1 MKLGLE
7 KGVGKEKAGG
17 QKKEGVR
24 GRETLSESN
33 GIRIPVDKSK
43 HVQVS
48 RYVDDCYACAWKEE
62 GDRTWTAGRGEQ
74 SGEAR
79 RQVNAAEGRG
89 EREERGRE
97 GKAEEAR
104 GREGMAEE
112 ARGRERK
119 TERRT
124 KNNQKKRRK
133 KRHCSGSL
141 THDCCLPVEEV
152 IANWASRALC
162 RRVALKVLELSAN
175 PFQRHCADERCV
187 LVLLYK
193 AKETS

>member
-62 GDRTWTAGRGEQ
+62 VVHKVKKSLIRFKAPLQAGTMGGGHDHGHGHGHGHGDGIESW
-74 SGEAR
+74 
-79 RQVNAAEGRG
+79 
-89 EREERGRE
+89 
-97 GKAEEAR
+97 
-104 GREGMAEE
+104 
-112 ARGRERK
+112 
-119 TERRT
+119 
-124 KNNQKKRRK
+124 KKPIYMDEIWV
-133 KRHCSGSL
+133 L
-141 THDCCLPVEEV
+141 TSVSNRV
-152 IANWASRALC
+152 RAW
-162 RRVALKVLELSAN
+162 RSV
-175 PFQRHCADERCV
+175 
-187 LVLLYK
+187 
-193 AKETS
+193 